1 MNEETTNNN
10 DDRPILCSNCFADEG
25 LRIDAWNHGLDSQDK
40 CPNCGRSDGRKLAKA
55 HVESLA
61 WRFFVSGTTIRCDYG
76 AAPVVQFNE
85 YHYGK
90 SDISP
95 SPWLESDIKL
105 IEDAAKVGFFHY
117 GPRLW
122 MLGEVEPLKAL
133 QRRATRPQIISRVLS
148 EYPEKK
154 LAKNTKFY
162 RLRVSP
168 QHPAEPLEYDSPPV
182 HLAGN
187 GRLDS
192 AGFSVMY
199 GSQDI
204 DVCIHEC
211 RASAEDDIYVATL
224 TAQRDLRLLDLT
236 HVLEEEGTEFES
248 LDMAIHMLFLARSHS
263 YEISRAIAMATRD
276 AGFDGIIYPSFFSL
290 IRTGGRPFE
299 TAYGLSLRRYL
310 PERDKYAEAFTI
322 RNFALFGQPVAS
334 GLANVKCI
342 NRLVLTQVGYIGH
355 FGPVTY

>member
-1 MNEETTNNN
+1 
-10 DDRPILCSNCFADEG
+10 
-25 LRIDAWNHGLDSQDK
+25 
-40 CPNCGRSDGRKLAKA
+40 
-55 HVESLA
+55 
-61 WRFFVSGTTIRCDYG
+61 
-76 AAPVVQFNE
+76 
-85 YHYGK
+85 
-90 SDISP
+90 
-95 SPWLESDIKL
+95 
-105 IEDAAKVGFFHY
+105 
-117 GPRLW
+117 

-211 RASAEDDIYVATL
+211 RASAEDDIYVIKQHPFCKFAILTL
-224 TAQRDLRLLDLT
+224 A
-236 HVLEEEGTEFES
+236 
-248 LDMAIHMLFLARSHS
+248 
-263 YEISRAIAMATRD
+263 
-276 AGFDGIIYPSFFSL
+276 
-290 IRTGGRPFE
+290 
-299 TAYGLSLRRYL
+299 
-310 PERDKYAEAFTI
+310 
-322 RNFALFGQPVAS
+322 
-334 GLANVKCI
+334 
-342 NRLVLTQVGYIGH
+342 
-355 FGPVTY
+355 